1 MCTKLIVSETKK
13 DHISNFWQLY
23 PSTVFSGSPSEYLTT
38 YYKLWYLLT
47 PTWHHLLEKT
57 AEGQQL
63 LALNEI
69 FRGSK
74 TAAAFN
80 ESVASHHS
88 GELNSNEVYV
98 LPANVNPQTLFGML
112 ERGPKREYPIEIIR
126 NLTSS
131 NYLRTSEYQDHS
143 LVGLIDDESEISSQT
158 KIVTAD
164 MLAKLGAWT
173 YAAYYR
179 GLHPKHD
186 ANNTYTF
193 NGMQYS
199 TQKTTTDTTG
209 TTSTVKETHDYKLPT
224 RYLTSETVNCSDLVM
239 GCGYGIS
246 TIHGSGMYVLNKYI
260 PKEMRQWYDK

>member
-1 MCTKLIVSETKK
+1 MLTVLVIKVLETTSVRLIVSETKK

-23 PSTVFSGSPSEYLTT
+23 PLTVFSGAPDEFMTT

-47 PTWHHLLEKT
+47 PTWHHLLERT
-57 AEGQQL
+57 SEGQQL

-88 GELNSNEVYV
+88 GNLNSNEVYV

-112 ERGPKREYPIEIIR
+112 ESGPKREYPIEIIR

-143 LVGLIDDESEISSQT
+143 LVGLIDDEAEISKDCYWRYVGQT
-158 KIVTAD
+158 WCMDVCII
-164 MLAKLGAWT
+164 LS
-173 YAAYYR
+173 R
-179 GLHPKHD
+179 I
-186 ANNTYTF
+186 
-193 NGMQYS
+193 
-199 TQKTTTDTTG
+199 KTKT
-209 TTSTVKETHDYKLPT
+209 
-224 RYLTSETVNCSDLVM
+224 
-239 GCGYGIS
+239 
-246 TIHGSGMYVLNKYI
+246 
-260 PKEMRQWYDK
+260 

>member
-1 MCTKLIVSETKK
+1 
-13 DHISNFWQLY
+13 
-23 PSTVFSGSPSEYLTT
+23 
-38 YYKLWYLLT
+38 
-47 PTWHHLLEKT
+47 
-57 AEGQQL
+57 
-63 LALNEI
+63 
-69 FRGSK
+69 
-74 TAAAFN
+74 
-80 ESVASHHS
+80 
-88 GELNSNEVYV
+88 
-98 LPANVNPQTLFGML
+98 ML

-143 LVGLIDDESEISSQT
+143 VVGLIDDESEISSQT

-199 TQKTTTDTTG
+199 TQKTTADTTG

-260 PKEMRQWYDK
+260 PKEMRQLYDKQTDEFKHVFNLCDSAEGQNYLSIYRPFLPNISIDNVNVSCEDLLKQPFSFAGNRTPEQGLLKCE